1 MIVINLSRIKRYND
15 QELVLFRF
23 EMLWVLLWNRSSTPK
38 LENSAMHG
46 MVHGAWF
53 VAPWERNGGNTIKA
67 TAIIAYLILSALLQ
81 SIHHLKQSCCQKAW
95 ASTSSI
101 SSERAG
107 KERTKSLRARITN
120 KSQACRTW
128 GCIRTDVYRLLQMQ
142 ICPLLRTWLHS
153 YAKKNWAS

>member
-1 MIVINLSRIKRYND
+1 MTD
-15 QELVLFRF
+15 QDLVLFRF

-38 LENSAMHG
+38 LENLAMHG

-67 TAIIAYLILSALLQ
+67 TAIIAYLILSALFQ

-107 KERTKSLRARITN
+107 KERTKSLRARITRYHKHVSMSYLRLHPN
-120 KSQACRTW
+120 WC
-128 GCIRTDVYRLLQMQ
+128 RLLQVQ

-153 YAKKNWAS
+153 YAKKNWTS